1 MALSFLQLPLSFLRI
16 AYDPA
21 VVNYQQFFGWSVS
34 SQTCVFAHTLLSI
47 GIAFPS

>member
-1 MALSFLQLPLSFLRI
+1 MQIFLNVMKTINQEI
-16 AYDPA
+16 DPA